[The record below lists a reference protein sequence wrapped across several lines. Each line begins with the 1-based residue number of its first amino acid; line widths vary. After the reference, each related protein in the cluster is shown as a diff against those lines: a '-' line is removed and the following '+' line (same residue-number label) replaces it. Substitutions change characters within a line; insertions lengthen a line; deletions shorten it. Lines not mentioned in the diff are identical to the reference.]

1 MNKGLVL
8 ECSGTDEGMINDI
21 NDYCRNRGILWL
33 SLWVKYKVKKENV
46 VDMRRHSKMYEYF
59 MIIIGTGILAA
70 SVAWFYDPIGLVTGG
85 FSGLAIVIKHVSA
98 MFWEGGIPLWL
109 TNIALNIPVFVLA
122 YFLKGMKFIGK
133 TLFGTIMMS
142 VWLYILPALDMAEGD
157 LMIAAIFGGVCA
169 GAGIGF
175 VIRVGATTG
184 GTDMVSALLQLKL
197 RHFSIV
203 QILLVIDGIVVLL
216 GLFVFGMRPTL
227 YAMIGIAV
235 QTKVSDLIVEG
246 FNYSKAAYIIT
257 NEHEEVAKRIML
269 ELERGVTGLHAKGM
283 YTQQEK
289 CVLYCIV
296 TQKEIVALKD
306 MVNEVDPSAFVIVSD
321 VKEVLGEGFQEY
333 QKEF

>member
-1 MNKGLVL
+1 
-8 ECSGTDEGMINDI
+8 
-21 NDYCRNRGILWL
+21 
-33 SLWVKYKVKKENV
+33 
-46 VDMRRHSKMYEYF
+46 MRKHSKLYEYV

-70 SVAWFYDPIGLVTGG
+70 GVAWFYDTIGLVTGG

-98 MFWEGGIPLWL
+98 LFIDGGIPLWL
-109 TNIALNIPVFVLA
+109 SNIALNVPVFILA
-122 YFLKGMKFIGK
+122 YFLKGPKFIGK

-142 VWLYILPALDMAEGD
+142 AWLLVLPTIDMAEGD
-157 LMIAAIFGGVCA
+157 LMIAALFGGACA

-184 GTDMVSALLQLKL
+184 GTDMVAALAQLKL

-203 QILLVIDGIVVLL
+203 QILLVVDGIVVLL
-216 GLFVFGMRPTL
+216 GFFVFGMRPTL
-227 YAMIGIAV
+227 YAMIGIVV
-235 QTKVSDLIVEG
+235 QTKVSDLFIEG

-257 NEHEEVAKRIML
+257 NEHEEVAKRIMT
-269 ELERGVTGLHAKGM
+269 ELERGVTGLQAKGM
-283 YTQQEK
+283 YTQQDK

-296 TQKEIVALKD
+296 TKKEIVALKD

>member
-1 MNKGLVL
+1 
-8 ECSGTDEGMINDI
+8 
-21 NDYCRNRGILWL
+21 
-33 SLWVKYKVKKENV
+33 
-46 VDMRRHSKMYEYF
+46 MRKHSKLYEYV

-70 SVAWFYDPIGLVTGG
+70 GVAWFYDTIGLVTGG

-98 MFWEGGIPLWL
+98 LFIDGGIPLWL
-109 TNIALNIPVFVLA
+109 SNIALNVPVFILA
-122 YFLKGMKFIGK
+122 YFLKGPKFIGK

-142 VWLYILPALDMAEGD
+142 AWLLVLPTIDMAEGD
-157 LMIAAIFGGVCA
+157 LMIASLFGGACA

-184 GTDMVSALLQLKL
+184 GTDMVAALAQLKL

-203 QILLVIDGIVVLL
+203 QILLVVDGIVVLL
-216 GLFVFGMRPTL
+216 GFFVFGMRPTL
-227 YAMIGIAV
+227 YAMIGIVV
-235 QTKVSDLIVEG
+235 QTKVSDLFIEG

-257 NEHEEVAKRIML
+257 NEHEEVAKRIMT
-269 ELERGVTGLHAKGM
+269 ELERGVTGLQAKGM
-283 YTQQEK
+283 YTQQDK

-296 TQKEIVALKD
+296 TKKEIVALKD